1 MNIKICKTAGFCFG
15 VNRAVEMTYKALDLE
30 KKAVTLGELI
40 HNTDFINDL
49 AKKGISPVDKKE
61 DIPDGATVIIRSH
74 GVGKE
79 VYDYFNEKN
88 IKYID
93 ATCPFVAKIHK
104 IVYDHNDGNTLL
116 LIAGNSEHPEVK
128 GILGFWKGEYVSFIN
143 EDFLIDNLDNIVKL
157 NKKQVILVAQT
168 TFNLEEWEKCKK
180 IVKKV
185 CTNALI
191 FDTICNATAER
202 QKEASQLAAASNI
215 MIVVGG
221 KHSSNTAKLRDVCSS
236 KCKTILIESA
246 DELDKKDFV
255 GAVNVGI
262 TAGASTPSWI
272 IKEVRNKMN
281 EMNQN
286 ENLSFEEM
294 LEQSDS
300 LKPIHNGDIVTGKV
314 TSIAPNEIT
323 VDIGTKHTGYVVLD
337 ELTDDPTARIEDLVK
352 KGDEL
357 KLLVLRVNDGEGVV
371 TLSKK
376 RLDAQ
381 AGFEKIV
388 EASESGEILEGV
400 ITEAVKGGVLAIT
413 NGVKV
418 FIPISHISLN
428 RVDDL
433 TPFIKQTV
441 RFKILEINRQR
452 RRAVGSV
459 REVLK
464 EERKAVEEKFW
475 SNIEVGQKFTGT
487 VKSLTDF
494 GAFVDLGGVDGMIHI
509 SELSWTKIKHPSQVV
524 KVGDV
529 VEVYIK
535 DLDEAKKKISLGYK
549 KTEDNPWEI
558 IKNQYPVGTVAKVK
572 IVSMTAFG
580 AFAQILPGVDGL
592 IHISQ
597 IANERIEKPSDV
609 LKIGQEVEAK
619 ITEIDLDAKRISLSI
634 KALLANEETEETAED
649 AE

>member
-15 VNRAVEMTYKALDLE
+15 VNRAVEITYKALKTE
-30 KKAVTLGELI
+30 NKAVTLGELI
-40 HNTDFINDL
+40 HNPHFIKDL
-49 AKKGISPVDKKE
+49 SEKGISPVDTKE
-61 DIPDGATVIIRSH
+61 DVPRDATVIIRSH
-74 GVGKE
+74 GVGKD
-79 VYDYFNEKN
+79 VYDYFNKN
-88 IKYID
+88 GIKYID

-104 IVYDHNDGNTLL
+104 IVEDHDDGDTLL
-116 LIAGNSEHPEVK
+116 LIAGDSNHPEVK
-128 GILGFWKGEYVSFIN
+128 GILGFWKHEYISFIN
-143 EDFLIDNLDNIVKL
+143 EDFLKDNLNNIVKM
-157 NKKQVILVAQT
+157 NKKRVVLVAQT

-185 CTNALI
+185 YTNALI

-202 QKEASQLAAASNI
+202 QKEASKLAAMSNI

-221 KHSSNTAKLRDVCSS
+221 RHSSNTAKLRDVCSS
-236 KCKTILIESA
+236 KCKTLLIESA
-246 DELDKKDFV
+246 DELQIEDLY
-255 GAVNVGI
+255 GAENVGI

-281 EMNQN
+281 EINQN
-286 ENLSFEEM
+286 GEQSFEEM
-294 LEQSDS
+294 LEQS
-300 LKPIHNGDIVTGKV
+300 LKPIHNGDIVTGIV
-314 TSIAPNEIT
+314 TNIAPNEIT
-323 VDIGTKHTGYVVLD
+323 VDIGTKQTGYVTLE
-337 ELTDDPTARIEDLVK
+337 ELTDDPTAKTEDLVK
-352 KGDEL
+352 KGDEI
-357 KLLVLRVNDGEGVV
+357 KLSVIRVNDAEGVV

-388 EASESGEILEGV
+388 EAQEAGTVLEGV

-418 FIPISHISLN
+418 FIPISHVSLN

-433 TPFIKQTV
+433 TPFLKQTV
-441 RFKILEINRQR
+441 KFKILETNRQR

-464 EERKAVEEKFW
+464 EERKAIEEKFW
-475 SNIEVGQKFTGT
+475 ADIEVGQKFTGT

-535 DLDEAKKKISLGYK
+535 DLDEAKRKISLGYK

-558 IKNQYPVGTVAKVK
+558 IKNKYPVGTVATVKV
-572 IVSMTAFG
+572 VSMTAFG
-580 AFAQILPGVDGL
+580 AFAQIVPGVDGL

-597 IANERIEKPSDV
+597 IANERIEKPADV

-619 ITEIDLDAKRISLSI
+619 ITDIDFDAKRISLSM
-634 KALLANEETEETAED
+634 KALLADEETEAEAED